1 MSTINTIL
9 YVVNTN
15 IYRYLRV
22 QEGKN
27 LQYTCKDIAQI
38 IAEIRN
44 KPAFKSDPILC
55 APFQPDIYTQDL
67 EGNATLFGKPC
78 KAVAGYDVKYFKIRP
93 SKGLFASIMKKLGE
107 PIVEPNVGKYK
118 VYYNTLAD
126 PELSPWAEISHT
138 LVIVDSKEEAIAIVS
153 AISKANE
160 KLIATQALI
169 KAFKKEEYER
179 LNGTKDRPKV
189 SIQGSVAPTN
199 PWCRKPNLV

>member
-1 MSTINTIL
+1 MSINTIL

-15 IYRYLRV
+15 IYQYLRV
-22 QEGKN
+22 QDGKN
-27 LQYTCKDIAQI
+27 LQYTCNDIAQI

-44 KPAFKSDPILC
+44 KPAFKSDPTGC
-55 APFQPDIYTQDL
+55 APFSAEIYTQDAK
-67 EGNATLFGKPC
+67 GNATLYGKPC
-78 KAVAGYDVKYFKIRP
+78 KAVAGYDVKYHKIGP

-126 PELSPWAEISHT
+126 PELSPWAYISHT

-153 AISKANE
+153 SISKANE
-160 KLIATQALI
+160 QLIATQAQI
-169 KAFKKEEYER
+169 KAFKKEKYER

-189 SIQGSVAPTN
+189 SIQGSVTPTN